1 MIRVLL
7 ADDNA
12 VIRSGLASLLAL
24 EPDLEVVGEAANGR
38 EALTLARERHPD
50 VVLLDVRMPLMDGLE
65 AAGELSGNRRVLM
78 LTYAEDAAIVT
89 AAIKAGASGYL
100 VHGRF
105 TPAELADAVRAVH
118 AGHNVVSPA
127 VAPVLFEALRGEGG
141 DGAPA
146 VAIPAGDRGL
156 TEREA
161 EVLNLMAKG
170 LSNAADRG
178 RAVPVGEDREEPH
191 QPRVREAGRDLAGGG
206 DRGLAGDRRAPARGQ
221 PAGRKPVSAAD
232 LGPAGPAVWALGPC
246 PRRRRIRTVL
256 NRNRRPCQ

>member
-7 ADDNA
+7 ADDNP

-38 EALTLARERHPD
+38 EALSMARERHPD

-65 AAGELSGNRRVLM
+65 AAGELAGNRRVLM

-127 VAPVLFEALRGEGG
+127 VAPVLFEALRGEG
-141 DGAPA
+141 DAAA
-146 VAIPAGDRGL
+146 VVATPAGDRGL

-170 LSNAADRG
+170 LSNSEIAGELFLSAKTVKNHINRAFAKLGVTSRAAAIAAWLGTDG
-178 RAVPVGEDREEPH
+178 RPH
-191 QPRVREAGRDLAGGG
+191 AGRSLAG
-206 DRGLAGDRRAPARGQ
+206 P
-221 PAGRKPVSAAD
+221 
-232 LGPAGPAVWALGPC
+232 W
-246 PRRRRIRTVL
+246 
-256 NRNRRPCQ
+256 